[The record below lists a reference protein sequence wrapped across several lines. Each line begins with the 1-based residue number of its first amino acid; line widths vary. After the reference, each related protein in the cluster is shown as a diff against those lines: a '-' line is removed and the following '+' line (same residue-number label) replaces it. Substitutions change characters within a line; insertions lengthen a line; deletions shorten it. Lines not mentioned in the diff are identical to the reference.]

1 MKWFHWVGAL
11 FAWTIL
17 SVLFAPELYL
27 YFLLRKESLPWTQ
40 ALVLTLANTA
50 IALVLVPGIVW
61 LALRFPMGKATWRRS
76 LLVHVPMCLVFSLV
90 HSGFYAALCFASP
103 IFEALFARFH
113 PNLITYWAV
122 IGFVEAVR
130 YFHAYKERDQQ
141 LARAQLDLLRAQLQP
156 HFLFNSLNT
165 ISAMMH
171 RDVAMADR
179 MLARLS
185 DLLRMALENIGK
197 HEAPLRSE
205 IEFVRSYLEIENVR
219 FSGGIRLDTAIEPD
233 LLDAK
238 VPSMMLQPLV
248 ENSIRHGYATR
259 AQAGT
264 IRIEAERSGTKL
276 ILRIVDDGAGPQ
288 RESRPGGAGIPNTR
302 ARLEQLYSGDTS
314 FRLFAHEKGGAVA
327 ELSIPLAI

>member
-1 MKWFHWVGAL
+1 MKWFHWLGAL
-11 FAWTIL
+11 CAWTIL

-27 YFLLRKESLPWTQ
+27 YFLLRKENLPWAN

-76 LLVHVPMCLVFSLV
+76 LFVHIPMCLVFSLV
-90 HSGFYAALCFASP
+90 HSGLYAALCFASP
-103 IFEALFARFH
+103 MFEALFARFH

-130 YFHAYKERDQQ
+130 YFNAFKERDQQ

-179 MLARLS
+179 MLTRLS

-205 IEFVRSYLEIENVR
+205 IEFIRSYLEIENVR
-219 FSGGIRLDTAIEPD
+219 FGGGIRFETAIDPA

-238 VPSMMLQPLV
+238 IPSMMLQPLV
-248 ENSIRHGYATR
+248 ENSVRHGYATPV
-259 AQAGT
+259 QAGT
-264 IRIEAERSGTKL
+264 IRIEAERSEAML
-276 ILRIVDDGAGPQ
+276 ILRVVDDGIGPQ
-288 RESRPGGAGIPNTR
+288 RDSRPGGAGIPNTR
-302 ARLEQLYSGDTS
+302 ARLEQLYAGNTT
-314 FRLFAHEKGGAVA
+314 FQLLAREQGGAVA
-327 ELSIPLAI
+327 EMSIPFAI